1 MSGKMLQIDDFV
13 VILHCKM
20 TIKTLKLGI
29 SCCGGAMKFVK
40 RRLTPLVEHSLET
53 DRVTALM
60 GPRQSGKTTLA
71 RHLLKTDRE
80 LKYYNLKDP
89 EIRQILKKNA
99 RKEFALFRNAT
110 IILDEVQT
118 VPQLLEYVQL
128 QVDDAPQKRGQFLL
142 LGSNHLLLNRHIK
155 ESLAGRVALFTLLPL
170 GLTEIL
176 ESENLTLFEKLLAAD
191 DQSACMSLLDNEYVP
206 LEQHR
211 RNSQALDE
219 MNLYGGYPEFLFRK
233 ATDDRKAWLNNYHQ
247 TYLET
252 DLRQLVDLRNTES
265 FEVFEKLFAMRTGNL
280 LNISEL
286 ARDCG
291 LSADTIR
298 RFISYYKQLFVC
310 WQLRPYFANLG
321 KRMMKMS
328 KYYFFDSGL
337 LRAVLGD
344 FSGESGNVFE
354 NTVLAEMKK
363 LLCATGAIQELNF
376 CRTSTGVEADAFV
389 KSDNGKFAMF
399 FEIKQSAHAD
409 KKSIRHLKK
418 YVAANENSI
427 GILINN
433 GSDIIKMEDRIWVV
447 PAAWMFG

>member
-1 MSGKMLQIDDFV
+1 M
-13 VILHCKM
+13 
-20 TIKTLKLGI
+20 KL
-29 SCCGGAMKFVK
+29 VR
-40 RRLTPLVEHSLET
+40 RRLTPLIEHSLET

-60 GPRQSGKTTLA
+60 GPRQSGKTTLV

-80 LKYYNLKDP
+80 LRYYNLKDP
-89 EIRQILKKNA
+89 GIRQILKRNA
-99 RKEFALFRNAT
+99 RKEFALFRDTT

-128 QVDDAPQKRGQFLL
+128 QVDDAPGKRGQFLL

-170 GLTEIL
+170 AMTEIL
-176 ESENLTLFEKLLAAD
+176 ESESPTLFEKLLAAED
-191 DQSACMSLLDNEYVP
+191 PQACMSLLDNVYVP

-211 RNSQALDE
+211 RNSLVLDE

-233 ATDDRKAWLNNYHQ
+233 KTDDRKAWLNNYHQ

-265 FEVFEKLFAMRTGNL
+265 FEIFEKLFATRTGNL
-280 LNISEL
+280 MNINEL

-310 WQLRPYFANLG
+310 WQLRPYSANLG

-328 KYYFFDSGL
+328 KYYFYDSGL

-344 FSGESGNVFE
+344 FSNDTGNIFE

-363 LLCATGAIQELNF
+363 LLCARRAVQELNY
-376 CRTSTGVEADAFV
+376 CRTSTGVEADALV
-389 KSDNGKFAMF
+389 KSDNGRSSIF
-399 FEIKQSAHAD
+399 FEIKQSDHAD
-409 KKSIRHLKK
+409 KKAIRHLKK
-418 YVAANENSI
+418 YVAANDDSI

-433 GSDIIKMEDRIWVV
+433 SADIMKLEDRIWMV